1 MFDTYDIPLL
11 RIAGPR
17 CRHVLDKRIGEGAW
31 FLQYPTGYIRSFDG
45 GVRVIIKDVQM
56 KAEDWI
62 VRPPVVSMDP
72 ASACYRAIKIRSDIN
87 GENCLHG
94 PEYLLTVV
102 DGREQARLY
111 LGNKSSR
118 DLMSIIR
125 VGGKYILFSCKKEFQ
140 RHVWYTPNVVDA
152 EVFDKT

>member
-1 MFDTYDIPLL
+1 MIDKHHPLL

-17 CRHVLDKRIGEGAW
+17 CRFVVHKQIKEGAW
-31 FLQYPTGYIRSFDG
+31 FLQYPTGYIRPFNG

-56 KAEDWI
+56 RAEDWI

-72 ASACYRAIKIRSDIN
+72 NSPCYKAIKIRSDID

-102 DGREQARLY
+102 DGKEQARLY

-118 DLMSIIR
+118 DLMSTIR
-125 VGGKYILFSCKKEFQ
+125 VGGKYILFPCKKEFQ
-140 RHVWYTPNVVDA
+140 HHVWYIPNVVDV